1 MRGLPSLASMGTI
14 IKKRMTAAQAKRLKT
29 RRKRGG
35 FDPSKHQ
42 GVLAYELDPVKV
54 QRALRDGE

>member
-1 MRGLPSLASMGTI
+1 MGTI